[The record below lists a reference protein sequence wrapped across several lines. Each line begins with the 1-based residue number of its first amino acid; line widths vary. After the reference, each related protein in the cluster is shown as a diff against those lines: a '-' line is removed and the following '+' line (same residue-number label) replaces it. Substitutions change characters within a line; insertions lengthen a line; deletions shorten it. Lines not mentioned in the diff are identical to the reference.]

1 VLVLKAGIHYY
12 RVQAFRLLLLEGVAA
27 EHLKEILLEQLV
39 QVEVVEVV
47 DLPA

>member
-1 VLVLKAGIHYY
+1 
-12 RVQAFRLLLLEGVAA
+12 LEGVVV
-27 EHLKEILLEQLV
+27 EHMTEILLEQLV